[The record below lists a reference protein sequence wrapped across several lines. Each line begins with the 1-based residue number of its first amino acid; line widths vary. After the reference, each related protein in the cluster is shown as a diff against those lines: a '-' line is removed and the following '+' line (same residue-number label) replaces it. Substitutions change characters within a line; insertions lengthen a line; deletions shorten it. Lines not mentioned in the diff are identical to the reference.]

1 MTTTKIHI
9 APYIRGPDLQPQP
22 VKTSSPDN
30 WIRRWTRLWGRVV
43 GNAAKS
49 NEQPATAAAPA
60 VTTHWAYRAVNY
72 HRLHAAGMPCV
83 IAAPSISAGVSCH
96 LELEAIAPSELQ
108 VGDVFLV
115 ESGQTIFA
123 DGLIL
128 EGIAIVDEA
137 VVSGQSAPALR
148 SADGDSAVMRDSH
161 VIEGQILIEVAPRR
175 GHPLDWISEATV
187 VRWPPAAAVARR

>member
-1 MTTTKIHI
+1 MTITNVRI
-9 APYIRGPDLQPQP
+9 APYIRGPELDPES
-22 VKTSSPDN
+22 VKTPSPAN
-30 WIRRWTRLWGRVV
+30 WIRRLTRLWGRVF
-43 GNAAKS
+43 GNS
-49 NEQPATAAAPA
+49 TECGEQPAIAASP
-60 VTTHWAYRAVNY
+60 VSKTHWAFRAVNY

-83 IAAPSISAGVSCH
+83 IAAPSIAAGISSH
-96 LELEAIAPSELQ
+96 LELEAIVPSELQ

-137 VVSGQSAPALR
+137 VISGQSAPALR